1 MESDLRLV
9 HYMGAILVLDSG
21 FELSRATVNT
31 KTGSVTRYSES
42 IAAEPRS
49 RSMSDLESREQ
60 VVGI

>member
-31 KTGSVTRYSES
+31 KTGSVTR
-42 IAAEPRS
+42 
-49 RSMSDLESREQ
+49 
-60 VVGI
+60 

>member
-21 FELSRATVNT
+21 FELSRANVNT
-31 KTGSVTRYSES
+31 ETRYPESITADTGSRGT
-42 IAAEPRS
+42 
-49 RSMSDLESREQ
+49 SDLESREQ